1 MKKHV
6 CYLQKQLSSV
16 KYDLKLIKL
25 RAVFKAFIELFFW
38 GLTSLN
44 KLGNPKLNDV
54 LKVYEVRSL
63 LLQFSNKLIIG
74 NTNVHYMDLIKEV
87 LEQIFE
93 LIDSEKKCLNVL
105 ESLKKT
111 NADIIIKK
119 VIIIKEQYYNNK
131 EKRREEEKA
140 AYDKLDKNSISST
153 FCYKVK

>member
-6 CYLQKQLSSV
+6 YDLQKQLSSV

-25 RAVFKAFIELFFW
+25 RAVFKAFIELFFRGLSLSELLKW
-38 GLTSLN
+38 DKKVDKILTSL
-44 KLGNPKLNDV
+44 KKFGNPKLYDV
-54 LKVYEVRSL
+54 LKVNEVRSL
-63 LLQFSNKLIIG
+63 LLECLNKLIIG
-74 NTNVHYMDLIKEV
+74 NTNAHYMDLIKEV

-131 EKRREEEKA
+131 EKRIEEEKII
-140 AYDKLDKNSISST
+140 Y
-153 FCYKVK
+153 